1 MEYGQLRPNPAQN
14 RPDLNSRA
22 LAIIPSFPYDYI
34 IILNFEFL
42 SKGGSV
48 IRELARRLFIIICL
62 LLFISLSQRIVFA
75 EGKTYKI
82 AGEWDLPPF
91 SYKDQQGSLTGI
103 NIELMEKIADANGLT
118 FEYIPME
125 MHEAEQA
132 LREGKVDAIAGVT
145 YTTEKDKVFDF
156 SQSYFTMSDSLII
169 PKASKDKIKSIEDL
183 RNRHI
188 VLQDHTPVLSTLLN
202 LRNTNLTLVSNEYSG
217 LLTLLNGRAE
227 VFIGNEFTASFFLK
241 ELGQEDN
248 YLILDEVMN
257 PADYAIA
264 VKEGN
269 KDLLS
274 IINQTLTKLKAKGE
288 VSKLIDQWVRPE
300 TEAKI
305 ARLEHFIFYLCIFLL
320 IGALILIA
328 IYIWNQRLKA
338 AVNLQTKD
346 LQLLNED
353 LQQQRQRT
361 ADSNAF
367 KDQILNNIDTG
378 IVTFDIDFKITSCN
392 HRALEILELPAHT
405 KFNLQHS
412 PIFLKLFEHYRSGQA
427 LQQEGADYYRFLEI
441 NDNGERKVIY
451 YSLNKMF
458 NSLENQAGYLLS
470 MNDETEKKKLEQKL
484 ITQEKLHALGQLVA
498 GVAHEI
504 RNPLTSI
511 KTFIDLIPKKYNQP
525 KFQKVLMEHLPEE
538 VNRLN
543 RIVTDLI
550 DYARPSLPNIQPCTA
565 QQLTSLLSILKV
577 TMDKNKIEF
586 EQCIDPELVFHIDS
600 QQIRQVLLNLL
611 LNAVHAVEE
620 TEEKKITI
628 SMEKE
633 DSEKGSIMI
642 RDTGKGMEQGE
653 LNHIFEPFFT
663 TKGKGVGLGLTLS
676 YNLIQE
682 NHGDILVNS
691 IPNKGTTFTVL
702 LPLYTKEEIR
712 IEAKSTG
719 Y

>member
-1 MEYGQLRPNPAQN
+1 M
-14 RPDLNSRA
+14 
-22 LAIIPSFPYDYI
+22 
-34 IILNFEFL
+34 
-42 SKGGSV
+42 
-48 IRELARRLFIIICL
+48 
-62 LLFISLSQRIVFA
+62 SLSQRIVFA
-75 EGKTYKI
+75 EDKTYKI

-103 NIELMEKIADANGLT
+103 NIELMEKIADENGLT

-132 LREGKVDAIAGVT
+132 LRDGKVDAIAGVT

-156 SQSYFTMSDSLII
+156 SQPYFTMSDSLII
-169 PKASKDKIKSIEDL
+169 PKESKDKIKSIEDI
-183 RNRHI
+183 RDMHI

-202 LRNTNLTLVSNEYSG
+202 LRNTNLTLVPNQYSG
-217 LLTLLNGRAE
+217 LLTLLNDRAE
-227 VFIGNEFTASFFLK
+227 VFIGNEFTASYFLK
-241 ELGQEDN
+241 EFGQEDH
-248 YLILDEVMN
+248 YLILDEVIN

-269 KDLLS
+269 EDLLP

-288 VSKLIDQWVRPE
+288 VSKLIDKWVSPE

-305 ARLEHFIFYLCIFLL
+305 ARLEHFVFLLFIFLL
-320 IGALILIA
+320 IGALIFIV

-338 AVNLQTKD
+338 AVNIHTKD

-353 LQQQRQRT
+353 LQKQRQRT

-392 HRALEILELPAHT
+392 KRALEILELPAHT
-405 KFNLQHS
+405 KFNLQDS
-412 PIFLKLFEHYRSGQA
+412 PIFLKLFEHYRFGQA

-511 KTFIDLIPKKYNQP
+511 KTFIDLIPRKYDQP

-565 QQLTSLLSILKV
+565 PQLTSLLAILQV
-577 TMDKNKIEF
+577 TMDKNRIDF
-586 EQCIDPELVFHIDS
+586 EQCIEADLVFNIDP

-611 LNAVHAVEE
+611 LNAIHAVEE
-620 TEEKKITI
+620 TEVKKIKI
-628 SMEKE
+628 IMEKE
-633 DSEKGSIMI
+633 DFEKGRIVI

-676 YNLIQE
+676 YNLIKE
-682 NHGDILVNS
+682 NNGDIQVNS
-691 IPNKGTTFTVL
+691 IPNKGTAFTVL

>member
-1 MEYGQLRPNPAQN
+1 M
-14 RPDLNSRA
+14 
-22 LAIIPSFPYDYI
+22 
-34 IILNFEFL
+34 
-42 SKGGSV
+42 
-48 IRELARRLFIIICL
+48 
-62 LLFISLSQRIVFA
+62 SLSQDFVFA
-75 EGKTYKI
+75 KDKTYKI
-82 AGEWDLPPF
+82 AGEWALPPF
-91 SYKDQQGSLTGI
+91 SYQDQQGSLTGI
-103 NIELMEKIADANGLT
+103 NIELMEKIADENGVT

-125 MHEAEQA
+125 IHEAEQA
-132 LREGKVDAIAGVT
+132 LRDGEVDAIAGVT

-156 SQSYFTMSDSLII
+156 SQPYFTMSDSLII
-169 PKASKDKIKSIEDL
+169 PKESRDSIKSIEDI
-183 RNRHI
+183 RDMHI
-188 VLQDHTPVLSTLLN
+188 ALQGNTPVLSTLLN
-202 LRNTNLTLVSNEYSG
+202 LRNTNLTLVTNQYSG
-217 LLTLLNGRAE
+217 LLMLLNNRAE
-227 VFIGNEFTASFFLK
+227 VFVGNVFTASFFLK
-241 ELGQEDN
+241 ELDQEEN
-248 YLILDEVMN
+248 YIILDEVIN

-288 VSKLIDQWVRPE
+288 VSKLIDKWVSPE

-305 ARLEHFIFYLCIFLL
+305 ARLEYFIFYLFIVLL
-320 IGALILIA
+320 IGALILIV
-328 IYIWNQRLKA
+328 IYLWNQRLKA
-338 AVNLQTKD
+338 AVNIHTKD

-353 LQQQRQRT
+353 LQKQRQRT

-392 HRALEILELPAHT
+392 ERALEILELPAQT

-412 PIFLKLFEHYRSGQA
+412 PIFLKLFEHYRFGQA
-427 LQQEGADYYRFLEI
+427 LQQEGAEYYRSLEI
-441 NDNGERKVIY
+441 NDSGERRVIY

-511 KTFIDLIPKKYNQP
+511 KTFIDLIPRKYDQP

-565 QQLTSLLSILKV
+565 LELTSLLAILKV
-577 TMDKNKIEF
+577 TMDENRIEF
-586 EQCIDPELVFHIDS
+586 EQCIEPDLVFNIDP

-611 LNAVHAVEE
+611 LNAIHAVEE
-620 TEEKKITI
+620 TEVKKIEI
-628 SMEKE
+628 IMEKE
-633 DSEKGSIMI
+633 DFEKGRIMI
-642 RDTGKGMEQGE
+642 TDTGKGMEQGE

-676 YNLIQE
+676 YNLIKE
-682 NHGDILVNS
+682 NHGDIQVNS
-691 IPNKGTTFTVL
+691 IPNKGTTFAVVL
-702 LPLYTKEEIR
+702 PVYQKEEIR

>member
-1 MEYGQLRPNPAQN
+1 
-14 RPDLNSRA
+14 
-22 LAIIPSFPYDYI
+22 
-34 IILNFEFL
+34 
-42 SKGGSV
+42 
-48 IRELARRLFIIICL
+48 
-62 LLFISLSQRIVFA
+62 
-75 EGKTYKI
+75 
-82 AGEWDLPPF
+82 
-91 SYKDQQGSLTGI
+91 
-103 NIELMEKIADANGLT
+103 MEKIAKENGLT

-132 LREGKVDAIAGVT
+132 LKDGKVDAIAGVT

-183 RNRHI
+183 RNKHI

-217 LLTLLNGRAE
+217 LLTLLNGRAD

-241 ELGQEDN
+241 ESGQEDN

-269 KDLLS
+269 EDFLS

-288 VSKLIDQWVRPE
+288 VSKLVDQWVRPE

-305 ARLEHFIFYLCIFLL
+305 ARLEHFIFYLSIFLL

-392 HRALEILELPAHT
+392 QRALEILELPAHT
-405 KFNLQHS
+405 KFNLQDS
-412 PIFLKLFEHYRSGQA
+412 PIFLKLFEHDRSGQA

-441 NDNGERKVIY
+441 NDHGERKVIY

-511 KTFIDLIPKKYNQP
+511 KTFIDLIPKKYDQP

-565 QQLTSLLSILKV
+565 QQLTSLLAILKV
-577 TMDKNKIEF
+577 TMDKNRIEF
-586 EQCIDPELVFHIDS
+586 EQCIEPDLVFHIDP

-611 LNAVHAVEE
+611 LNAIHAVEE
-620 TEEKKITI
+620 TDVKKINI
-628 SMEKE
+628 CMEKA
-633 DSEKGSIMI
+633 DLEKGRIMI
-642 RDTGKGMEQGE
+642 SDTGKGMEQGE

-712 IEAKSTG
+712 IEAESIG

>member
-1 MEYGQLRPNPAQN
+1 M
-14 RPDLNSRA
+14 NSRA
-22 LAIIPSFPYDYI
+22 LAIIRSFPYDYI
-34 IILNFEFL
+34 IILNFESL
-42 SKGGSV
+42 CKGGRV
-48 IRELARRLFIIICL
+48 IRELARRLFIIISL
-62 LLFISLSQRIVFA
+62 LLFISLLQPIVFA

-103 NIELMEKIADANGLT
+103 SIELMEKIADANGLK

-132 LREGKVDAIAGVT
+132 LRDGKIDAIAGVT

-169 PKASKDKIKSIEDL
+169 PKASKDRIKSIEDL

-188 VLQDHTPVLSTLLN
+188 VLQDHTPVLGTLLN
-202 LRNTNLTLVSNEYSG
+202 LRNTNLTLVSNQYSG
-217 LLTLLNGRAE
+217 LLTLLNGRAD
-227 VFIGNEFTASFFLK
+227 VFIGNEFTASYFLK
-241 ELGQEDN
+241 EFDQQDN

-269 KDLLS
+269 EDLLS
-274 IINQTLTKLKAKGE
+274 MINQTLTKLKAKGE

-305 ARLEHFIFYLCIFLL
+305 ARLEHFIFYLSLFLL

-353 LQQQRQRT
+353 LHMQRQRT

-392 HRALEILELPAHT
+392 QRALEILELPAHT
-405 KFNLQHS
+405 KFNLQDS
-412 PIFLKLFEHYRSGQA
+412 PIFLKLFEHDRSGQA

-441 NDNGERKVIY
+441 NENGERKVIY

-511 KTFIDLIPKKYNQP
+511 KTFIDLIPKKYDQP

-565 QQLTSLLSILKV
+565 QQLTSLLAILKV
-577 TMDKNKIEF
+577 TMDKNRIEF
-586 EQCIDPELVFHIDS
+586 EQCIEPDLVFHIDP

-628 SMEKE
+628 CMAKE
-633 DSEKGSIMI
+633 DLEKGRILI
-642 RDTGKGMEQGE
+642 IDTGKGMEQGV

-676 YNLIQE
+676 YNLIKE
-682 NHGDILVNS
+682 NHGDIQVNS
-691 IPNKGTTFTVL
+691 IPDQGTTFTIL

-712 IEAKSTG
+712 IEAKGTG

>member
-1 MEYGQLRPNPAQN
+1 M
-14 RPDLNSRA
+14 
-22 LAIIPSFPYDYI
+22 
-34 IILNFEFL
+34 
-42 SKGGSV
+42 
-48 IRELARRLFIIICL
+48 
-62 LLFISLSQRIVFA
+62 SLSQRIVFA
-75 EGKTYKI
+75 EDKTYKI

-103 NIELMEKIADANGLT
+103 SIELMEKIADENGLT

-132 LREGKVDAIAGVT
+132 LRDGKVDAIAGVT

-156 SQSYFTMSDSLII
+156 SQPYFTMSDSLII
-169 PKASKDKIKSIEDL
+169 PKESRDKIKSIEDL
-183 RNRHI
+183 RDMHI

-202 LRNTNLTLVSNEYSG
+202 LRNTNLTLVPNQYSG
-217 LLTLLNGRAE
+217 LLTLLNDRAE

-241 ELGQEDN
+241 EFGQEDN
-248 YLILDEVMN
+248 YLILNEVIN

-269 KDLLS
+269 KGLLS

-288 VSKLIDQWVRPE
+288 VSKLIDKWVSPE

-305 ARLEHFIFYLCIFLL
+305 ARLEHFVFFLFIFLL
-320 IGALILIA
+320 IGALILIV
-328 IYIWNQRLKA
+328 IYVWNQRLKA
-338 AVNLQTKD
+338 AVNLHTKD
-346 LQLLNED
+346 LQLLNKD

-392 HRALEILELPAHT
+392 KRALEILELPAHT

-412 PIFLKLFEHYRSGQA
+412 PIFLKLFEHYRLGQA
-427 LQQEGADYYRFLEI
+427 LQQEGAEYYRSLEI
-441 NDNGERKVIY
+441 NDYGERKVIY

-511 KTFIDLIPKKYNQP
+511 KTFIDLIPRKLGQP
-525 KFQKVLMEHLPEE
+525 KFQKVLMKHLPEE

-565 QQLTSLLSILKV
+565 AQLTSFLAILRV
-577 TMDKNKIEF
+577 TMDKNRIEF
-586 EQCIDPELVFHIDS
+586 EQSIEPDLVFHIDP

-611 LNAVHAVEE
+611 LNAIHAVEE
-620 TEEKKITI
+620 TEERIITI
-628 SMEKE
+628 LMEKE
-633 DSEKGSIMI
+633 DFEKGRIVI

-676 YNLIQE
+676 YNLIKE
-682 NHGDILVNS
+682 NNGDILVNS

>member
-1 MEYGQLRPNPAQN
+1 MT
-14 RPDLNSRA
+14 
-22 LAIIPSFPYDYI
+22 
-34 IILNFEFL
+34 
-42 SKGGSV
+42 
-48 IRELARRLFIIICL
+48 
-62 LLFISLSQRIVFA
+62 LSQHIVFA
-75 EGKTYKI
+75 ENKTYKI

-91 SYKDQQGSLTGI
+91 SYKDQQGALTGI
-103 NIELMEKIADANGLT
+103 NIELMEKIAKENGLK

-132 LREGKVDAIAGVT
+132 LRDGKVDAIAGVT

-169 PKASKDKIKSIEDL
+169 PKKSKDKIKSIEDL
-183 RNRHI
+183 RDRHI

-217 LLTLLNGRAE
+217 LLTLLNGRAD

-241 ELGQEDN
+241 EFGQEDN
-248 YLILDEVMN
+248 FLILDEVIN

-269 KDLLS
+269 EDFLS

-288 VSKLIDQWVRPE
+288 VSKLVDKWVSPE

-305 ARLEHFIFYLCIFLL
+305 ARLEHFIFYLSIFLL
-320 IGALILIA
+320 IGALILIV
-328 IYIWNQRLKA
+328 IYVWNQRLKA
-338 AVNLQTKD
+338 AVNLHTKD
-346 LQLLNED
+346 LRLLNED
-353 LQQQRQRT
+353 LQMQKQRT

-392 HRALEILELPAHT
+392 KRALEILELPTHT

-412 PIFLKLFEHYRSGQA
+412 PIFLKLFEHDRSGQA

-441 NDNGERKVIY
+441 NENGERKVIY

-511 KTFIDLIPKKYNQP
+511 KTFIDLIPKKYDQP

-565 QQLTSLLSILKV
+565 QQLTSLLAILKV
-577 TMDKNKIEF
+577 TMDKNRIEF
-586 EQCIDPELVFHIDS
+586 EQCIEPDLVFHIDP

-620 TEEKKITI
+620 TDVRKITI
-628 SMEKE
+628 FMEKE
-633 DSEKGSIMI
+633 DSEKGRIRI
-642 RDTGKGMEQGE
+642 RDTGKGMEQGV

-676 YNLIQE
+676 YNLIKE
-682 NHGDILVNS
+682 NHGDIQVNS
-691 IPNKGTTFTVL
+691 IPDKGTTFTIL

-712 IEAKSTG
+712 IEAKSIG

>member
-1 MEYGQLRPNPAQN
+1 MA
-14 RPDLNSRA
+14 
-22 LAIIPSFPYDYI
+22 
-34 IILNFEFL
+34 
-42 SKGGSV
+42 
-48 IRELARRLFIIICL
+48 
-62 LLFISLSQRIVFA
+62 LSQRIVFA
-75 EGKTYKI
+75 EDKTYKI
-82 AGEWDLPPF
+82 AGEWNLPPF

-103 NIELMEKIADANGLT
+103 SIELMEKIADENGLT

-132 LREGKVDAIAGVT
+132 LRDGKVDAIAGVT

-156 SQSYFTMSDSLII
+156 SQPYFTMSDSLII
-169 PKASKDKIKSIEDL
+169 PKKSRDKIKSIEDL
-183 RNRHI
+183 RGMHI

-202 LRNTNLTLVSNEYSG
+202 LRNTNLTLVPNQYSG
-217 LLTLLNGRAE
+217 LLTLLNDRAD

-241 ELGQEDN
+241 EFGQEDN
-248 YLILDEVMN
+248 YVIFNEVIN

-269 KDLLS
+269 KGLLS

-288 VSKLIDQWVRPE
+288 VNKLIDKWVSPE

-305 ARLEHFIFYLCIFLL
+305 ARLQHFVFFLFIFLL
-320 IGALILIA
+320 IGALILIV
-328 IYIWNQRLKA
+328 IYVWNQRLKA
-338 AVNLQTKD
+338 AVNLHTKD
-346 LQLLNED
+346 LQLINED

-392 HRALEILELPAHT
+392 KRALEILELPAHT

-412 PIFLKLFEHYRSGQA
+412 PIFLKLFEHYRLGQA
-427 LQQEGADYYRFLEI
+427 LQQEGAEYYRSLEI
-441 NDNGERKVIY
+441 NDHGERKVIY

-511 KTFIDLIPKKYNQP
+511 KTFIDLIPRKLGQP

-565 QQLTSLLSILKV
+565 TQLTSFLAILRV
-577 TMDKNKIEF
+577 TMDKNRVEF
-586 EQCIDPELVFHIDS
+586 EQSIEPDLVFHIDP

-611 LNAVHAVEE
+611 LNAIHAVEE
-620 TEEKKITI
+620 TEVKKII
-628 SMEKE
+628 IFMEKE
-633 DSEKGSIMI
+633 DFEKGRIMI

-676 YNLIQE
+676 YNLIKE
-682 NHGDILVNS
+682 NNGDIQVNS

-702 LPLYTKEEIR
+702 LPIYTKEEIR